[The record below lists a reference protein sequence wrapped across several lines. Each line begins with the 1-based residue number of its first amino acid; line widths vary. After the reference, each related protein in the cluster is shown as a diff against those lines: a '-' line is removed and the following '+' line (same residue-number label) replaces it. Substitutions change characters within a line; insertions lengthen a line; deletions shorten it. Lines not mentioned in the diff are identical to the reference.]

1 MKKQNPIITV
11 EITEQE
17 KYFAAK
23 NRRREKRER
32 FWKECQSGARILA
45 LIFFAFGIIYCSAHF
60 VVNAC
65 VDHFKTIPA
74 LQKRVESSTLR
85 AEGYSASALLAA
97 GYSALDVLAA
107 GYSASALLAAG
118 YSASALL
125 AAGYSA
131 SELQSQIDQLDK
143 QLNPPGTNAWVGTYT
158 NYNNYWSNGNLYVT
172 NLSAYYYC
180 LSGEIL
186 TNINLVTTNQLATT
200 KHWWNYR
207 R

>member
-23 NRRREKRER
+23 NRQREKRKR
-32 FWKECQSGARILA
+32 FWKECQSGAIILA
-45 LIFFAFGIIYCSAHF
+45 LIFFAFGSAHF

-85 AEGYSASALLAA
+85 AEGYSASALL
-97 GYSALDVLAA
+97 GA
-107 GYSASALLAAG
+107 GYSASDV
-118 YSASALL
+118 L

-131 SELQSQIDQLDK
+131 SELQSLIDQLDK

-158 NYNNYWSNGNLYVT
+158 NYNNYWSNGNLCVT

-186 TNINLVTTNQLATT
+186 TNINLVTSNQLAPT

>member
-23 NRRREKRER
+23 NRQREKRKR

-74 LQKRVESSTLR
+74 LQKRVESSALR
-85 AEGYSASALLAA
+85 AA
-97 GYSALDVLAA
+97 GYSASDVLGAGYSASDVLAA
-107 GYSASALLAAG
+107 GYSASDV
-118 YSASALL
+118 L

-131 SELQSQIDQLDK
+131 SELQSQIDQLEK

-180 LSGEIL
+180 L